1 MGASES
7 TADNPDCREC
17 QFDQEFA
24 QSIGLDRCCG
34 QPFWPT
40 KDAKPKS
47 VPPKLRIVTSRGG
60 TVLVDKDKVYDRS
73 LALHPPT
80 AQQTRRSSASQA
92 SFSSRRSSG
101 ATSDTRIHYRF
112 ENGLP
117 QNVPEPS
124 GREKQ
129 RSNEESSHNSSSMPS
144 NNSLHASNNSLSMYQ
159 RTNETHMNPREETRA
174 VELSGYSLQRPHL
187 DYSQVFDPP
196 STLDAAPCKQTQVV
210 ELQITPPKND
220 THTRYVDNAS
230 LICSL
235 PPSRHSRPPKQGA
248 CVDAGHRGRGR
259 TQPPRATQHRQR
271 RAVPG
276 PIHLVRRRRPPVQ
289 PYVHRQPAPRPAASP
304 AILPRRHRRRP
315 ARRRPMRL
323 AAVRRLPAAAAVR
336 LAQVRV
342 LAARRR
348 RAGPRPQRAG
358 LGARAGLGTR
368 ARLSAVAGGVVAGQ
382 RGGVAAGAVRVDA
395 AVVAGLPR
403 RRRRREGELRL
414 AVRPACPIPPACT
427 VRPAAGL
434 PDKIAG
440 VAFFGASSRGGGYLE
455 GGAVWRLDRG
465 TARRRAR
472 GERMRTARPARGG
485 PGAGGA

>member
-259 TQPPRATQHRQR
+259 TQPPRATQHRRR
-271 RAVPG
+271 RASPPRRLASHSPSPPSPPPG
-276 PIHLVRRRRPPVQ
+276 ATTPNAARRGAEAPRSSSRTPRPSTCPRGPPPPGWASAPTGRPRRAGRPRHAGPAQRGGRGGRRWATRRFRRRRSTCRRGRRGRPSPASPP
-289 PYVHRQPAPRPAASP
+289 PGRRTPPGREARLPHPTCLYGTPCGRAPR
-304 AILPRRHRRRP
+304 
-315 ARRRPMRL
+315 
-323 AAVRRLPAAAAVR
+323 
-336 LAQVRV
+336 QD
-342 LAARRR
+342 RRR
-348 RAGPRPQRAG
+348 RLLRRQVQRG
-358 LGARAGLGTR
+358 RVSGR
-368 ARLSAVAGGVVAGQ
+368 
-382 RGGVAAGAVRVDA
+382 RGGVASG
-395 AVVAGLPR
+395 
-403 RRRRREGELRL
+403 
-414 AVRPACPIPPACT
+414 
-427 VRPAAGL
+427 
-434 PDKIAG
+434 
-440 VAFFGASSRGGGYLE
+440 
-455 GGAVWRLDRG
+455 
-465 TARRRAR
+465 
-472 GERMRTARPARGG
+472 
-485 PGAGGA
+485 